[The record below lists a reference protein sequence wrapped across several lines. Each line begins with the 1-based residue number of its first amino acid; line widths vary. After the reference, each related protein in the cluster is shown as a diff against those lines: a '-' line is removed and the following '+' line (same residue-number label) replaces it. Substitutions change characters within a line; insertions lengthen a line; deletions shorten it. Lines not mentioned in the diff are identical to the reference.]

1 VNVNW
6 EAIGA
11 VGEIVGATAVVVTL
25 LYVAVQIRNGTRETQ
40 AMGVQAAASMDQEF
54 LLTIGASPVLA
65 NLWATYLAA
74 PETLP
79 DHQKLQGVYLMAS
92 LLRRT
97 ENIRLQKRLGTLSEE
112 GWESRQPMIDGIA
125 NSAGYAAFL
134 KSPPAAYFTKEFRD
148 YMAQL
153 VPDE

>member
-1 VNVNW
+1 MNW
-6 EAIGA
+6 EAISA

-25 LYVAVQIRNGTRETQ
+25 LYVAVQIRNSTRETQ

-65 NLWATYLAA
+65 QLWATYLAA
-74 PETLP
+74 PETLS
-79 DHQKLQGVYLMAS
+79 DDQKLQGVYLMAS

-97 ENIRLQKRLGTLSEE
+97 ENIQLQKRLGTLSEE
-112 GWESRQPMIDGIA
+112 GWRSRQPMIIGIA

-134 KSPPAAYFTKEFRD
+134 ESPPAAFFSEEFRD

-153 VPDE
+153 IADD